1 MPIAAATSPAPAP
14 TAQGAPSDGPGAP
27 PAYARAASLIRFV
40 RDTPPL
46 YLVTLA
52 VVIGDALG
60 NVAGF
65 VPLWIAAAV
74 GAAAAIMFTLGQRA
88 TGTMLAFLAIAGA
101 ATASVQPLLEPPDGP
116 TSLNRFTDDA
126 VVTVEGY
133 LTRAA
138 ERVAGE
144 RDRQRLYLHVERAGA
159 PNTPLMPTGG
169 MVRLTTSETRGF
181 HLGDE
186 LRVTARLRIPRSDGN
201 PDEFDYRDWL
211 LRGGIA
217 ATMYAEAGSNDPA
230 PLRVVGHRRFIFA
243 TPVESIRERIGAFI
257 DANLRYPANAE
268 LRALIIGDRGG
279 IGEPLRQRFAL
290 TGMAHLLVISGL
302 HLGFLATAAFFVTLS
317 IAGFF
322 PAVMARGYANKSAAA
337 VAALAV
343 CAYAAIAGH
352 HVSTIRALIMVLSY
366 ALAIIIDRSREL
378 ISSLALAALIICLT
392 LPASTADIG
401 FQLSFASV
409 LVILLGMRRFTAWW
423 RWRYMN
429 PLAPPA
435 ERSRLNV
442 VAEVIVGYVAVS
454 FWAMLGTA
462 PLTAFH
468 FNQFSLVGL
477 IANAVVVP
485 IMGFG
490 AVICGLLAAG
500 LSFVSIPLARGPL
513 WLAGQ
518 LAGAGTSLAGW
529 FVAWPLA
536 WARVFTPTVLELA
549 IVYGFL
555 LLWLTAPLKGEALRR
570 QLRDKVPP
578 ATTLNQPARSLCW
591 RGMSVAMLGTAL
603 LLDAGWWI
611 RQRYFDTALRIT
623 FLAVGEGDAAVVRFP
638 GSRVM
643 LVDGGGAF
651 GGAFDPGERI
661 VAPFLWSQ
669 KIMHV
674 DYVTVS
680 HPDRDHF
687 GGLIFIA
694 QNFSP
699 AAFWTSGV
707 ASGDASYVALLDA
720 VAKAGARSRI
730 CNSAAAPVLVGGVTL
745 RCVGPLATLAEL
757 KENNSSMVIRMSYGP
772 ATVLFAGDVEAK
784 GERALLASGA
794 DLRATI
800 LKVPH
805 HGSHTSSSPPFI
817 AAVAPAVA
825 VISLG
830 YHNRFKFPAAEVL
843 ERYRA
848 AGVTVMRTDDDGAIS
863 FSNNGGVLRL
873 WSVRHG
879 PVRLPAIPQRAS
891 R

>member
-1 MPIAAATSPAPAP
+1 M
-14 TAQGAPSDGPGAP
+14 
-27 PAYARAASLIRFV
+27 

-60 NVAGF
+60 NAGGF
-65 VPLWIAAAV
+65 VPLRLAAAA
-74 GAAAAIMFTLGQRA
+74 GAAAAAIFLLNQRGA
-88 TGTMLAFLAIAGA
+88 GLVLALLAIAGA
-101 ATASVQPLLEPPDGP
+101 ATAAVRPVLEPPGGP
-116 TSLNRFTDDA
+116 ASLKRFADDA
-126 VVTVEGY
+126 AVSVEGC
-133 LTRAA
+133 LVRAA
-138 ERVAGE
+138 EREAGE
-144 RDRQRLYLHVERAGA
+144 RDRQRLYLSVERAGA
-159 PNTPLMPTGG
+159 PDTALVPTGG
-169 MVRLTTSETRGF
+169 MIRITTNDAVGF
-181 HLGDE
+181 RIGDE
-186 LRVTARLRIPRSDGN
+186 IRVTARLRFPRSDGN
-201 PDEFDYRDWL
+201 PGEFDYRNWL
-211 LRGGIA
+211 LRQRIA
-217 ATMYAEAGSNDPA
+217 ATMYAEPGANEPA
-230 PLRVVGHRRFIFA
+230 PLRVIGHRRFFFA
-243 TPVESIRERIGAFI
+243 TPVETIRARIGALI

-268 LRALIIGDRGG
+268 LRALLIGDRGG
-279 IGEPLRQRFAL
+279 IGESLRQRFAL

-302 HLGFLATAAFFVTLS
+302 HLGFVATAAFFLTLS
-317 IAGFF
+317 IVGFF
-322 PAVMARGYANKSAAA
+322 PDLMARGYGNKIAAGAAA
-337 VAALAV
+337 VAA
-343 CAYAAIAGH
+343 CGYAAIAGH
-352 HVSTIRALIMVLSY
+352 HVSTIRALVMVLSY
-366 ALAIIIDRSREL
+366 AIAIMIDRSREL
-378 ISSLALAALIICLT
+378 VSSLALAALIICMA

-401 FQLSFASV
+401 FQLSFAAV

-435 ERSRLNV
+435 DRSSLNI

-490 AVICGLLAAG
+490 AVISGLLAAG

-518 LAGAGTSLAGW
+518 FASAGTALAGW
-529 FVAWPLA
+529 FEAWPLA
-536 WARVFTPTVLELA
+536 WARVFTPTVVELL

-555 LLWLTAPLKGEALRR
+555 LLWLTAPLKGAALRR
-570 QLRDKVPP
+570 QLRAPAPP
-578 ATTLNQPARSLCW
+578 ALASRDRARAPGW
-591 RGMSVAMLGTAL
+591 RAVCAAALGAAL
-603 LLDAGWWI
+603 LLDAGWWTW
-611 RQRYFDTALRIT
+611 QRYFNSTLRVT
-623 FLAVGEGDAAVVRFP
+623 FLSVGEGDAAVVRFP

-651 GGAFDPGERI
+651 GGSFDPGERI

-674 DYVTVS
+674 DYLTLS

-687 GGLIFIA
+687 GGLLFLA
-694 QNFSP
+694 RNFAPSE
-699 AAFWTSGV
+699 FWTGGT
-707 ASGDASYVALLDA
+707 ASADTSYAALLDA
-720 VAKAGARSRI
+720 VAKAGARQRV
-730 CNSAAAPVLVGGVTL
+730 CNSASTPMRMGGVTL
-745 RCVGPLATLAEL
+745 RCLGPLATLAEL
-757 KENNSSMVIRMSYGP
+757 KKNNSSMVIRMSYGP
-772 ATVLFAGDVEAK
+772 ATVLFAGDLEAR
-784 GERALLASGA
+784 GERELMASGA

-805 HGSHTSSSPPFI
+805 HGSRTSSSPPFL

-830 YHNRFKFPAAEVL
+830 YHNRFNFPAPEVI

-848 AGVTVMRTDDDGAIS
+848 AGVTVLRTDDDGAIS
-863 FSNNGGVLRL
+863 FDDGGGLLGL

-879 PVRLPAIPQRAS
+879 PVPLSVIPQRAS

>member
-1 MPIAAATSPAPAP
+1 MI
-14 TAQGAPSDGPGAP
+14 GF
-27 PAYARAASLIRFV
+27 I

-52 VVIGDALG
+52 VVSGDALG
-60 NVAGF
+60 NAVGF
-65 VPLWIAAAV
+65 IPLWLAAAV
-74 GAAAAIMFTLGQRA
+74 GATAALMFILGRRTA
-88 TGTMLAFLAIAGA
+88 GMMLALLAITGA
-101 ATASVQPLLEPPDGP
+101 ATASVRPLLEPADGP
-116 TSLNRFTDDA
+116 TSLTRFADDA

-133 LTRAA
+133 LISAA

-144 RDRQRLYLHVERAGA
+144 RDRQRLYLRVERAGA
-159 PNTPLMPTGG
+159 SPGALTPTDGTI
-169 MVRLTTSETRGF
+169 RITTNRERAF
-181 HLGDE
+181 HIGDE
-186 LRVTARLRIPRSDGN
+186 LRVTAQLRFPRSDVN

-211 LRGGIA
+211 LRQGIA
-217 ATMYAEAGSNDPA
+217 ATMYAEPGSDDSA
-230 PLRVVGHRRFIFA
+230 PLRVIGHRRFILA
-243 TPVESIRERIGAFI
+243 TPVEAIREHIGAFI
-257 DANLRYPANAE
+257 DANLQYPANAE
-268 LRALIIGDRGG
+268 LRALIIGDRGA
-279 IGEPLRQRFAL
+279 IGDALRQRFAL

-302 HLGFLATAAFFVTLS
+302 HLGFVATAAFFLTLCV
-317 IAGFF
+317 AGFF
-322 PAVMARGYANKSAAA
+322 PVVMARGYANKVAAA
-337 VAALAV
+337 AAALAV

-352 HVSTIRALIMVLSY
+352 HVSTIRALVMVLSY
-366 ALAIIIDRSREL
+366 ALAIMIDRSREL

-409 LVILLGMRRFTAWW
+409 LVILLGMRRFAAWW

-435 ERSRLNV
+435 ERSRFNV
-442 VAEVIVGYVAVS
+442 IGEVIVGYLAVS

-468 FNQFSLVGL
+468 FNQFSLVGV

-490 AVICGLLAAG
+490 AVICGLLAAA
-500 LSFVSIPLARGPL
+500 LSFVALPLARGPL
-513 WLAGQ
+513 WLAGE

-529 FVAWPLA
+529 FAGWPLA
-536 WARVFTPTVLELA
+536 WARVFTPTVVELA
-549 IVYGFL
+549 IVYGLL

-570 QLRDKVPP
+570 QLRDKAPP
-578 ATTLNQPARSLCW
+578 SITSSHRPRSAGWQGVSAAIL
-591 RGMSVAMLGTAL
+591 VAAVLV
-603 LLDAGWWI
+603 DAGWWTW
-611 RQRYFDTALRIT
+611 QRYFNPALRIT

-651 GGAFDPGERI
+651 GSTFDPGERI

-674 DYVTVS
+674 DYLTVS

-687 GGLIFIA
+687 GGLIFLA

-699 AAFWTSGV
+699 SEFWTSGT
-707 ASGDASYVALLDA
+707 ASVDESYAALLAA
-720 VAKAGARSRI
+720 VTKASARQRV
-730 CNSAAAPVLVGGVTL
+730 CNSATLPAMIGGVTL
-745 RCVGPLATLAEL
+745 RCVGPLATMAEL

-772 ATVLFAGDVEAK
+772 ATVLFAGDLEAK
-784 GERALLASGA
+784 GERELIASGV

-805 HGSHTSSSPPFI
+805 HGSHTSSSPPFL
-817 AAVAPAVA
+817 AAVAPEVA

-830 YHNRFKFPAAEVL
+830 YHNRFNFPAPEVI
-843 ERYRA
+843 ERYRD
-848 AGVTVMRTDDDGAIS
+848 AGVTVLRTDDDGAIN
-863 FSNNGGVLRL
+863 FDDDGGVLRL
-873 WSVRHG
+873 GSVRHG
-879 PVRLPAIPQRAS
+879 PAPLAAVPQRAS

>member
-1 MPIAAATSPAPAP
+1 
-14 TAQGAPSDGPGAP
+14 
-27 PAYARAASLIRFV
+27 LISFV

-52 VVIGDALG
+52 VVSGDALG
-60 NVAGF
+60 NLVGF
-65 VPLWIAAAV
+65 VPLGLAAAV
-74 GAAAAIMFTLGQRA
+74 GATAALMFLFGQRTA
-88 TGTMLAFLAIAGA
+88 GMVLALLAITGA
-101 ATASVQPLLEPPDGP
+101 ATASVRPLLEPADGP
-116 TSLNRFTDDA
+116 TSLNRFADDS

-133 LTRAA
+133 LIRAA

-144 RDRQRLYLHVERAGA
+144 RDRQRLYLRVEQAGL
-159 PNTPLMPTGG
+159 PQTPLTPTGG
-169 MVRLTTSETRGF
+169 MVRITTNAARSF
-181 HLGDE
+181 HIGDE
-186 LRVTARLRIPRSDGN
+186 LRVTARLRFPRSDGN

-211 LRGGIA
+211 LRDGIA
-217 ATMYAEAGSNDPA
+217 ATMYAEPGANDSA
-230 PLRVVGHRRFIFA
+230 SLDVVGHRRFIFA
-243 TPVESIRERIGAFI
+243 TPIESIRERIGAFI
-257 DANLRYPANAE
+257 DANLQYPANAE
-268 LRALIIGDRGG
+268 LRALIIGDRGD
-279 IGEPLRQRFAL
+279 IGDALRQRFAL

-302 HLGFLATAAFFVTLS
+302 HLGFVAMAAFFLTLC

-322 PAVMARGYANKSAAA
+322 PAVMARGYANKIAAA
-337 VAALAV
+337 AAALAV
-343 CAYAAIAGH
+343 CAYATIAGH
-352 HVSTIRALIMVLSY
+352 HVSTLRALVMVLSY
-366 ALAIIIDRSREL
+366 ALAIMIDRSREL
-378 ISSLALAALIICLT
+378 IASLALAALIICLT

-409 LVILLGMRRFTAWW
+409 LVILLGMRRFAAWW

-442 VAEVIVGYVAVS
+442 VAEMIVGYVAVS

-490 AVICGLLAAG
+490 AVICGLLAAA
-500 LSFVSIPLARGPL
+500 LSFVSLPLARGPL
-513 WLAGQ
+513 WLAGK
-518 LAGAGTSLAGW
+518 LVGAGTSLAGW

-536 WARVFTPTVLELA
+536 WARVFTPTIVELA

-555 LLWLTAPLKGEALRR
+555 LLWLIAPLKGEALRR
-570 QLRDKVPP
+570 QLRDKAPP
-578 ATTLNQPARSLCW
+578 TTTARQRHSPGW
-591 RGMSVAMLGTAL
+591 QSVGVAILVAAMLV
-603 LLDAGWWI
+603 DAGWWTW
-611 RQRYFDTALRIT
+611 QRYFNPALRIT
-623 FLAVGEGDAAVVRFP
+623 FLSVGEGDAAVVRFP

-651 GGAFDPGERI
+651 GGTFDPGERI

-669 KIMHV
+669 KILHV
-674 DYVTVS
+674 DYLTVS

-687 GGLIFIA
+687 GGLIFLT

-699 AAFWTSGV
+699 SEFWTSGT
-707 ASGDASYVALLDA
+707 ASVDESYAALLDA
-720 VAKAGARSRI
+720 VAKAGARQRV
-730 CNSAAAPVLVGGVTL
+730 CNSASLPAMIGGVAL
-745 RCVGPLATLAEL
+745 RCVGPLATMAEL

-772 ATVLFAGDVEAK
+772 ATVLFAGDLEAK
-784 GERALLASGA
+784 GEHELIASGA

-805 HGSHTSSSPPFI
+805 HGSHTSSSPPFL
-817 AAVAPAVA
+817 AAVAPEVA

-830 YHNRFKFPAAEVL
+830 YHNRFNFPAPDVI
-843 ERYRA
+843 ERYRD
-848 AGVTVMRTDDDGAIS
+848 AGVTVLRTDDDGAIS
-863 FSNNGGVLRL
+863 FEDDGRVFRL
-873 WSVRHG
+873 GSVRHG
-879 PVRLPAIPQRAS
+879 PVPLAIVPQRAS